1 MSINARAERK
11 FQSQT
16 HFKIVLLLRF
26 YNIECNTEN
35 MVTCHL
41 GPASLYFMPLI
52 LDALNSLLVSRMKT
66 YKSLV
71 VVPSMPTIGILE

>member
-16 HFKIVLLLRF
+16 HFKIVLLRF
-26 YNIECNTEN
+26 YNIKCNTEN

-52 LDALNSLLVSRMKT
+52 LDALNSLLVSGMKT

-71 VVPSMPTIGILE
+71 VAPSMPTIGILE

>member
-41 GPASLYFMPLI
+41 GPASLYVMPLI

-71 VVPSMPTIGILE
+71 VAPSMPTIGILE

>member
-52 LDALNSLLVSRMKT
+52 LDAMNSLLVSGMKT

-71 VVPSMPTIGILE
+71 VAPSMPTIGILE